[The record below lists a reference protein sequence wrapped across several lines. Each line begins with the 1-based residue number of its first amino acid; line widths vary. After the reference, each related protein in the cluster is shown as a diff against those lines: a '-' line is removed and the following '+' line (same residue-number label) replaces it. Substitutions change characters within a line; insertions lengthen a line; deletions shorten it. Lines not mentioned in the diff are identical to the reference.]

1 MDYIMSNASLFILMA
16 LVAGISVPTQ
26 AGINAQLGLW
36 TRSPVLAA
44 TISFAVG
51 TLTLVVYGLVTRIPL
66 PALAGI
72 GGHPWWIW
80 VGGALGAF
88 FVTATIILVS
98 KLGATTMVTTILAG
112 QMFASLLF
120 DHFGVLGYPLH
131 PISFGRIAGVLL
143 VCGGVWLIKVY

>member
-1 MDYIMSNASLFILMA
+1 MDYIMSSASLFILMA

-51 TLTLVVYGLVTRIPL
+51 TLTLVIYTFATRIPL

-72 GGHPWWIW
+72 GAHPWWIW
-80 VGGALGAF
+80 TGGVLGAF
-88 FVTATIILVS
+88 FVTATIILVP
-98 KLGATTMVTTILAG
+98 KLGATTMVTTVLAG
-112 QMFASLLF
+112 QMFASLLL
-120 DHFGVLGYPLH
+120 DHFGLLGYPLH
-131 PISFGRIAGVLL
+131 PISIGRIAGVTL
-143 VCGGVWLIKVY
+143 VCVGVWLI